1 MPIQLTLQG
10 EGLIVEAPV
19 GAGAT
24 SVVWRCQRTRDGMRG
39 ALKLARRAADERL
52 LAEEA
57 ERLVWAQSEGLPVLL
72 GAGKIRGSLS
82 ELGGVGSG
90 GALLLGWVEG
100 QPLHLAT
107 AERRSAGRAWSDN
120 EVLEIALGLA
130 AALAD
135 LHLGGVAHGD
145 VKPENVL
152 VERTATGLQARLVDL
167 GLGAAADSEVPRGGT
182 RRYLAPEVTS
192 SGGSGDG
199 RKRDLF
205 ALGLLLAELLEP
217 AFADLE
223 ARDIL
228 PKLTADRPLSLML
241 AALLSAC
248 PGARPSAFWV
258 QARARALL
266 GTTPHPE
273 EVRARRVARIRRAY
287 LSVRRDEIRGAARAS
302 TFSSSLHG
310 MARDWVGDAREL
322 LVAIDELRS
331 GTPPTGNAVVL
342 GDADASARLRFL
354 VELIGPVAASWPI
367 DVSTDDGALLARL
380 CELTER
386 LDPHAFTL
394 AQLGEGASNPDT
406 PSASSPVEL
415 SLLLWD
421 GLPRQDVL
429 EEAETYALSGRA
441 PEAFRL
447 SLGRRLRCL
456 GHFGRALVVFGQ
468 GKDPLLA
475 AEAAETARRAGDVE
489 GALARIAAFSPE
501 SSPVARARFRSTQA
515 RIELDRGASETA
527 LSILV
532 DVEETAAVLEVRALA
547 ELAQG
552 RRDAALATLERA
564 KVLAMGD
571 EERARVESLLGMLHH
586 ASARATL
593 AVESFRRA
601 VEFAAR
607 AGAVLEEA
615 TYLTG
620 LAAAAVEASRIED
633 ALFAAERATALFE
646 VLGRGVDAARAALNH
661 VAALVAVGAA
671 SQARLIGDVAL
682 TLAKRAKDD
691 RCAAY
696 VHLELADVLAGDR
709 DGAEHA
715 DRALR
720 LLGPLGDEER
730 LMAMTRAL
738 EHRRPVDVES
748 LDGLARSLGDSPA
761 VCLDYF
767 GARCRVALA
776 NQDFRE
782 AEMLVG
788 QLTRL
793 LESPVASA
801 RRGRALS
808 AGVGLAI
815 GARLGDVARRL
826 LVVASSDAQKLIAGC
841 PDELRTSVLG
851 LPWIRALRMPTET
864 LLSSEQIADIESLV
878 HALGSAE
885 TLRPLLVQVLDALV
899 LWTGVERG
907 LLLLC
912 APGGRLVARVG
923 RNLGRRDLV
932 GHQLTLSH
940 SLALRAIEEGEPIVA
955 VDASG
960 ELGSIHESVHAL
972 KLRSVLAVPLLAR
985 GEALGVVYLDDRV
998 RRGAFGPK
1006 ELAWVRLVAAVASVA
1021 IAEARDRLRLR
1032 RAVRKAER
1040 AERRAAELLS
1050 KREVELGE
1058 VRVQLARS
1066 REERPTRHRYQRIIG
1081 NSQAMCDLLRLVDRV
1096 VLAEVPVL
1104 VLGESGTGKELIAR
1118 AIHENGPRAKA
1129 AFVAENCGA
1138 LPEPLLES
1146 ALFGHVKGAFTGA
1159 MRARAGLFEVAHEGT
1174 LFLDEVAEMS
1184 LGMQTKLLRVLE
1196 EGEFWPVG
1204 AERSRKVDV
1213 RVIAATHRDLEAMV
1227 RAGSFRQDLY
1237 YRLHV
1242 VALRVP
1248 PLRERHG
1255 DVPLLVEHF
1264 LERYARGLPIQI
1276 ESRAMELLCRYEW
1289 PGNVRQ
1295 LENEL
1300 RRAIVLSDDAIRVE
1314 DLSDAI
1320 RDAAS
1325 TAPARPSGLELR
1337 THVEHL
1343 ERRLVG
1349 TAMERTSG
1357 NQTRAAE
1364 LLGVSRFGLQKMLRR
1379 LGIRAGEEP
1388 REVSERGARVVGG
1401 SCAPVGETEA
1411 KRPSK
1416 PQKPGVF

>member
-1 MPIQLTLQG
+1 M
-10 EGLIVEAPV
+10 
-19 GAGAT
+19 
-24 SVVWRCQRTRDGMRG
+24 
-39 ALKLARRAADERL
+39 
-52 LAEEA
+52 
-57 ERLVWAQSEGLPVLL
+57 
-72 GAGKIRGSLS
+72 LS
-82 ELGGVGSG
+82 
-90 GALLLGWVEG
+90 
-100 QPLHLAT
+100 
-107 AERRSAGRAWSDN
+107 
-120 EVLEIALGLA
+120 
-130 AALAD
+130 
-135 LHLGGVAHGD
+135 
-145 VKPENVL
+145 
-152 VERTATGLQARLVDL
+152 
-167 GLGAAADSEVPRGGT
+167 
-182 RRYLAPEVTS
+182 
-192 SGGSGDG
+192 
-199 RKRDLF
+199 
-205 ALGLLLAELLEP
+205 
-217 AFADLE
+217 
-223 ARDIL
+223 
-228 PKLTADRPLSLML
+228 
-241 AALLSAC
+241 
-248 PGARPSAFWV
+248 
-258 QARARALL
+258 
-266 GTTPHPE
+266 
-273 EVRARRVARIRRAY
+273 
-287 LSVRRDEIRGAARAS
+287 
-302 TFSSSLHG
+302 
-310 MARDWVGDAREL
+310 
-322 LVAIDELRS
+322 AIDELRAA
-331 GTPPTGNAVVL
+331 PPSTCDMVML

-354 VELIGPVAASWPI
+354 VELIGPVAASWPV
-367 DVSTDDGALLARL
+367 DVRADDGALLARL
-380 CELTER
+380 CDLSTR

-394 AQLGEGASNPDT
+394 PQLGEGASHLDL

-429 EEAETYALSGRA
+429 DEAETYALSGQA
-441 PEAFRL
+441 PDAFRL

-468 GKDPLLA
+468 GKDSLLA
-475 AEAAETARRAGDVE
+475 AEAAETARRAGDVA
-489 GALARIAAFSPE
+489 GALARISGAPPDA
-501 SSPVARARFRSTQA
+501 SSVARARLCATEA
-515 RIELDRGASETA
+515 RIELDRGASATA
-527 LSILV
+527 LSILT

-547 ELAQG
+547 ELARG
-552 RRDAALATLERA
+552 RRDAALSTLERA

-586 ASARATL
+586 ASERATL
-593 AVESFRRA
+593 AVEAFRRA
-601 VEFAAR
+601 VEFASR

-646 VLGRGVDAARAALNH
+646 VLGRGADAARAALNH
-661 VAALVAVGAA
+661 VAALVAVGAVA
-671 SQARLIGDVAL
+671 QARLIGESAL
-682 TLAKRAKDD
+682 NLAKRAKDE

-696 VHLELADVLAGDR
+696 VHLELSDVLAGDR
-709 DGAEHA
+709 EGAEHA
-715 DRALR
+715 ERALR
-720 LLGPLGDEER
+720 LIGHLGDEER
-730 LMAMTRAL
+730 LMTMTRVL
-738 EHRRPVDVES
+738 EHRRPVEVET

-782 AEMLVG
+782 AETLVG
-788 QLTRL
+788 QLSRL

-801 RRGRALS
+801 RRGRALA
-808 AGVGLAI
+808 AGVGLAL
-815 GARLGDVARRL
+815 GARLGDAARRL

-864 LLSSEQIADIESLV
+864 LISSEQIADIESLV

-885 TLRPLLVQVLDALV
+885 ALRSLLVQVLDALV

-940 SLALRAIEEGEPIVA
+940 SLALRAIEQGEPIVA

-1006 ELAWVRLVAAVASVA
+1006 ELSWVRMVAAVASVA

-1040 AERRAAELLS
+1040 AEGRAAELLS

-1058 VRVQLARS
+1058 ARIQLAQS
-1066 REERPTRHRYQRIIG
+1066 REERPTRHRYEGIIG
-1081 NSQAMCDLLRLVDRV
+1081 NSQAMRDLLRLVDRV

-1118 AIHENGPRAKA
+1118 AIHDNGPRAKA

-1159 MRARAGLFEVAHEGT
+1159 MRARSGLFEVAHEGT

-1184 LGMQTKLLRVLE
+1184 LSMQTKLLRVLE

-1248 PLRERHG
+1248 PLRDRHG
-1255 DVPLLVEHF
+1255 DVPLLVDHF
-1264 LERYARGLPIQI
+1264 LTRYARGKSIEIQ
-1276 ESRAMELLCRYEW
+1276 SKAMELLCRYEW

-1300 RRAIVLSDDAIRVE
+1300 RRAIVLCDDAIRDE
-1314 DLSDAI
+1314 DLSEAI
-1320 RDAAS
+1320 REAAGS
-1325 TAPARPSGLELR
+1325 APVRPSGLDLR
-1337 THVEHL
+1337 AHVEHL

-1349 TAMERTSG
+1349 SAMERTSG

-1388 REVSERGARVVGG
+1388 SEIPLRGTRAATVA
-1401 SCAPVGETEA
+1401 SAPSGKTES

-1416 PQKPGVF
+1416 PQKPEVF